1 MHKYHIV
8 CSAVWQN
15 DSKMYMNSS
24 LRNVTPYIFIIII
37 DGLELCSYVCKKHF
51 IIKYSLK
58 CFLGE

>member
-37 DGLELCSYVCKKHF
+37 DGLG
-51 IIKYSLK
+51 IM
-58 CFLGE
+58 